1 MKVVYQNRKTINI
14 KCSAFS
20 SPAEDRRGSQ
30 KIRIYLKFNPA
41 FLCVLGG
48 LFLFPDCSFAQ
59 NRNKE
64 MRELNQVVEMMNAFS
79 YCNQLWYFDAVQLQR
94 ALHASSEKIQA
105 SYFYSSKTQGSGFM
119 YYSGIEDAFHFPEI
133 TPNAQKQVPAY
144 QSDYIPW
151 LRAREQVWFLLS
163 KQKIHPEVTPF
174 LLHYL
179 ASADSLF
186 AAHTNL
192 NNYVSDKLYLADS
205 AFRKGEFILEK
216 HQQWFGACHEN
227 SLQLDSVLHHYAE
240 TKLPPFKTHLALQ
253 NGLGELCLSMNLLA
267 DWERTL
273 YAEDLSQNASYDS
286 KLRFLNSE
294 GLKKDSL
301 YLFKTRGYGYLSSG
315 FWLHTRYRTFYTSMQ
330 SGMYW
335 FASSKHPPE
344 SFMKASQKAYNDF
357 VRGYN
362 PIVEDYNDYTA
373 IADGLTFTQTAECC
387 LSKSEIDTN
396 QNVLLMKARLLY
408 KFELMPK
415 TLPTVVVKEQ
425 PEILTADEALI
436 QRALPHHLVYLLDAS
451 SSMNESEKLAQLK
464 ENASYLV
471 GIQRNVDHISIV
483 TFSGKAET
491 ILQAV
496 PCDQKEHITEKI
508 KRIHALGQTNIQEGF
523 KAVKS
528 ILEKDKLPN
537 GVNTVLILTDGEFPL
552 TEQTQTAIKELKS
565 NDIHIY
571 FVYLGQKLNKKNAKV
586 FAKRYTD
593 LGVLFYDI
601 NQLDLKE
608 ALLKIA
614 TE

>member
-1 MKVVYQNRKTINI
+1 MKVVYQNRTDQG
-14 KCSAFS
+14 F
-20 SPAEDRRGSQ
+20 SPAEERRDSQ
-30 KIRIYLKFNPA
+30 KIRICLKLTPA
-41 FLCVLGG
+41 FLCAVCG
-48 LFLFPDCSFAQ
+48 LFLFPDRSFAQ

-64 MRELNQVVEMMNAFS
+64 IRELNQVVAMMNEFS
-79 YCNQLWYFDAVQLQR
+79 FCNQLWYFDAVQLQR
-94 ALHASSEKIQA
+94 ALHASKEKIQA

-144 QSDYIPW
+144 QSDYIRW
-151 LRAREQVWFLLS
+151 LRTREQVWILLS
-163 KQKIHPEVTPF
+163 KQKIHPVVNPF

-186 AAHTNL
+186 AAHTDL
-192 NNYVSDKLYLADS
+192 NNYVSDKLYLTDS
-205 AFRKGEFILEK
+205 SFRKGEFILEK

-227 SLQLDSVLHHYAE
+227 SLKLDSVLHHYVE

-253 NGLGELCLSMNLLA
+253 NGLGELRLSMNLLA
-267 DWERTL
+267 DWERAL
-273 YAEDLSQNASYDS
+273 YAEDLSKNTEYDS
-286 KLRFLNSE
+286 KLRFLNAE

-301 YLFKTRGYGYLSSG
+301 YLFKTRGYGHQSSG

-330 SGMYW
+330 SGIYW
-335 FASSKHPPE
+335 FTSSKHQPE
-344 SFMKASQKAYNDF
+344 PFMKASQKAYNDF

-362 PIVEDYNDYTA
+362 PIAEDYNDYIA
-373 IADGLTFTQTAECC
+373 IADGLTFTQTSECC

-408 KFELMPK
+408 KFELIPK
-415 TLPTVVVKEQ
+415 TLPTLVKEQ
-425 PEILTADEALI
+425 PEMLTADEALI
-436 QRALPHHLVYLLDAS
+436 HSALPHHLVYLLDAS

-464 ENASYLV
+464 KNAAYLV
-471 GIQRNVDHISIV
+471 SIQRSVDQISIV

-508 KRIHALGQTNIQEGF
+508 NRIHALGQTNIREGF
-523 KAVKS
+523 KTVKN
-528 ILEKDKLPN
+528 ILEKSKLPN

-552 TEQTQTAIKELKS
+552 TEQIQTTIKELES
-565 NDIHIY
+565 NGIGTC
-571 FVYLGQKLNKKNAKV
+571 FVYLGKKLSKKNSKA
-586 FAKRYTD
+586 FAKQYTD

-601 NQLDLKE
+601 NQQDLKD

>member
-1 MKVVYQNRKTINI
+1 MKNL
-14 KCSAFS
+14 
-20 SPAEDRRGSQ
+20 
-30 KIRIYLKFNPA
+30 LKLFI
-41 FLCVLGG
+41 LIG
-48 LFLFPDCSFAQ
+48 LFFVPACSFAQ

-64 MRELNQVVEMMNAFS
+64 VRELNQVVAMMNEFS
-79 YCNQLWYFDAVQLQR
+79 FCNQLWYFDAVQLQR
-94 ALHASSEKIQA
+94 ALHASEEKIQE
-105 SYFYSSKTQGSGFM
+105 SYFYSSKTQHSGFT

-133 TPNAQKQVPAY
+133 TPNAQKQVPSY

-151 LRAREQVWFLLS
+151 LRAKEQVWILLS

-186 AAHTNL
+186 AAHTEL
-192 NNYVSDKLYLADS
+192 NNYVSDKLYLTDPS
-205 AFRKGEFILEK
+205 FRKGELILEK
-216 HQQWFGACHEN
+216 HQQWFEACHEN
-227 SLQLDSVLHHYAE
+227 SLQLDSVLHHYVE

-273 YAEDLSQNASYDS
+273 YSEDLSKNTDYDS
-286 KLRFLNSE
+286 KLRILNSE

-330 SGMYW
+330 SGIYW
-335 FASSKHPPE
+335 FASSTHPPE
-344 SFMKASQKAYNDF
+344 KPFLKASQKAYNDF
-357 VRGYN
+357 VRSYN
-362 PIVEDYNDYTA
+362 TIAEDYNDYIA

-408 KFELMPK
+408 KFELVPK
-415 TLPTVVVKEQ
+415 TLPTASEEQ
-425 PEILTADEALI
+425 PEILTADEVLI
-436 QRALPHHLVYLLDAS
+436 HRALPHHLVYLLDAS

-491 ILQAV
+491 VLQAV

-508 KRIHALGQTNIQEGF
+508 NRIHALGQTNILEGF

-528 ILEKDKLPN
+528 ILEKGKLPN
-537 GVNTVLILTDGEFPL
+537 GINSVLILTDGEFPL
-552 TEQTQTAIKELKS
+552 TDQIQTIIKELKT
-565 NDIHIY
+565 NEIKIC
-571 FVYLGQKLNKKNAKV
+571 FVYLGQKLSKKNSKA
-586 FAKRYTD
+586 FEKRYTD

-601 NQLDLKE
+601 NQVDLKE